1 MKLKEIQA
9 IYHKELDAIYGLDE
23 VNSFFYLLI
32 QTYYDFSRIQLALD
46 PNFKISK
53 QGQEPLFD
61 ALQKLKQEEPIQYIL
76 GETSFFSLPFKVNE
90 HTLIPRPETEELVQW
105 ILDDIAPN
113 NTKWPISILDIGT
126 GSGCIAIALAK
137 HLPQAKV
144 TALDVSVDAL
154 KVAKQ
159 NAVLNNVNIHCIQS
173 NILDVAHPLLDETTK
188 FDIIV
193 SNPPYVRNLEKE
205 RMHANVLKHEPHIA
219 LFVEDDNALQF
230 YDAISEIAVNNLT
243 EKGSLF
249 FEINE
254 YLGAE
259 MKDLF
264 EVNNFKSIMLK
275 QDIFGKDRMIK
286 GRKN

>member
-1 MKLKEIQA
+1 MKLKDIQV
-9 IYHKELDAIYGLDE
+9 IYHKELDPLYGLDE
-23 VNSFFYLLI
+23 VNSLFYILI
-32 QTYYDFSRIQLALD
+32 ETYYDFSRMKLALD
-46 PNFKISK
+46 PNFEIAKPAIR
-53 QGQEPLFD
+53 PLFD

-76 GETSFFSLPFKVNE
+76 GETVFFDLPFKVNT

-105 ILDDIAPN
+105 VIDDITLN
-113 NTKWPISILDIGT
+113 HTKKPLSILDIGT

-137 HLPQAKV
+137 HIPGASV
-144 TALDVSVDAL
+144 TALDVSGDAL
-154 KVAKQ
+154 EVVNQ
-159 NAVLNNVNIHCIQS
+159 NALLNNVDIKCIQN
-173 NILDVAHPLLDETTK
+173 NILNSSHKVMNEKKK
-188 FDIIV
+188 FDVIV

-205 RMHANVLKHEPHIA
+205 RMQANVLNHEPHLA

-230 YDAISEIAVNNLT
+230 YIAISKFAVNNLT

-259 MKDLF
+259 MKDLL
-264 EVNNFKSIMLK
+264 ETNNFKSIMLK

-286 GRKN
+286 GIKS